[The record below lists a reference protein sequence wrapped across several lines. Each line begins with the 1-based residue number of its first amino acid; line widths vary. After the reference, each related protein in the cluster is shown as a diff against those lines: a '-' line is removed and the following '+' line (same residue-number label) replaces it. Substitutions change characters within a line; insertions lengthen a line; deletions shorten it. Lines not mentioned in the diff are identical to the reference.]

1 MEREVRGE
9 EMTSQN
15 LCQETTFKDLY
26 LISCGR
32 LTSDTGEP
40 MREEIFVKMLTE
52 AYSSFDYVIIDTSPL
67 NSGKDGLK
75 YASHA
80 EATVLV
86 VGAGKTDFR
95 TAREAAKELKGVR
108 AQLVGCILNKT

>member
-1 MEREVRGE
+1 M
-9 EMTSQN
+9 S
-15 LCQETTFKDLY
+15 
-26 LISCGR
+26 
-32 LTSDTGEP
+32 
-40 MREEIFVKMLTE
+40 EEIFVKMLEE

-67 NSGKDGLK
+67 NLAGDGLK

-86 VGAGKTDFR
+86 VGSGKTDFR

-108 AQLVGCILNKT
+108 AQLVGCILNKI